1 MLCQICEKNEA
12 TVHFTE
18 VVNNQV
24 SELHLCEDCAQKKGL
39 SIQPHFSI
47 ADLLVGLINLGIT
60 PPKVEKAG
68 VKCKNCGLT
77 YAQFGKIGRLGCSE
91 CYQAFQKGL
100 VPLLRKI
107 HGSIQHRGK
116 FPKKGKRVLSRREEK
131 SPSALEKLK
140 AELARVVEQEE
151 FEKAASLRDKI
162 RALEKNK
169 RSGKRENEV

>member
-1 MLCQICEKNEA
+1 MVCQICEKEEA

-18 VVNNQV
+18 VINNQV
-24 SELHLCEDCAQKKGL
+24 SELHLCEECARKKGL

-60 PPKVEKAG
+60 PPKIEESG
-68 VKCKNCGLT
+68 VKCKNCGLS

-91 CYQAFQKGL
+91 CYQTFQKGV

-131 SPSALEKLK
+131 LPSALEKLK
-140 AELARVVEQEE
+140 AELIQAVDREE
-151 FEKAASLRDKI
+151 FEKAAIIRDKI
-162 RALEKNK
+162 RTLEKEK
-169 RSGKRENEV
+169 